1 MSKEYCEPEDFLSD
15 QTFLDWYL
23 RSHPETDDTWDI
35 WLAGEPG
42 RKLLVD
48 KAISLLD
55 SARLREAG
63 VPAPQLQGAET
74 SLMQKIAALPAI
86 AASVDDPRRM
96 GDDSRRTETIP
107 SHRFRWWMAAACV
120 LLILATGLTFWQL
133 TKTGREVSTGYG
145 QVSWQ
150 RLPDGTEVMMN
161 ANSRM
166 RYSVSSGGVNDR
178 EVWLTGEAYFHV
190 RRTPLKSRFV
200 VHTDRFDVVVTGTQF
215 NVVNRGETAN
225 VMLSEG
231 SVTLHPYV
239 GKDMKMVPGDFVQWD
254 RRQLDKQAVK
264 EDSLTAWK
272 EHRLIFDKTP
282 LRNVVNIIE
291 DQYGVKVALA
301 DQSIADSTISGI
313 MPNDN
318 LDILLQSLELTSD
331 FDVLRDNGRIT
342 IKSHSR

>member
-1 MSKEYCEPEDFLSD
+1 
-15 QTFLDWYL
+15 
-23 RSHPETDDTWDI
+23 
-35 WLAGEPG
+35 
-42 RKLLVD
+42 
-48 KAISLLD
+48 
-55 SARLREAG
+55 
-63 VPAPQLQGAET
+63 
-74 SLMQKIAALPAI
+74 LPAI
-86 AASVDDPRRM
+86 AAS
-96 GDDSRRTETIP
+96 GDASRRIETRP
-107 SHRFRWWMAAACV
+107 SYRFRWWLAAACV
-120 LLILATGLTFWQL
+120 LLILATGLTVWQL
-133 TKTGREVSTGYG
+133 TKTGREMSTGYG
-145 QVSWQ
+145 QVSWR
-150 RLPDGTEVMMN
+150 RLPDGTEVTMN

-166 RYSVSSGGVNDR
+166 RYSVSSGDGNDR

-190 RRTPLKSRFV
+190 HRTPLKSRFV

-225 VMLSEG
+225 VMLREG
-231 SVTLHPYV
+231 SVTLHPYE

-318 LDILLQSLELTSD
+318 LDILLQALEVTSD